1 MGFFL
6 GYVFSQIRT
15 DNVENIERKS
25 LNIWQRWRMSM
36 SLAQDNV
43 KLSYHVDSHLV
54 TRDHFEVIKGE
65 LNPKI
70 KFVLF
75 ERTLKITE

>member
-1 MGFFL
+1 M
-6 GYVFSQIRT
+6 
-15 DNVENIERKS
+15 ERVKFYHA
-25 LNIWQRWRMSM
+25 NAKRKQRC
-36 SLAQDNV
+36 QKDI
-43 KLSYHVDSHLV
+43 
-54 TRDHFEVIKGE
+54 HFKGE

>member
-1 MGFFL
+1 MSIFCSLLTALKLLIDSAAVGMDRMVTTCHECDMYDL
-6 GYVFSQIRT
+6 G
-15 DNVENIERKS
+15 D
-25 LNIWQRWRMSM
+25 
-36 SLAQDNV
+36 
-43 KLSYHVDSHLV
+43 VDKI
-54 TRDHFEVIKGE
+54 FEGE

>member
-1 MGFFL
+1 MEGRNTKNKL
-6 GYVFSQIRT
+6 
-15 DNVENIERKS
+15 K
-25 LNIWQRWRMSM
+25 
-36 SLAQDNV
+36 V
-43 KLSYHVDSHLV
+43 K
-54 TRDHFEVIKGE
+54 RNFIKEE

>member
-1 MGFFL
+1 MGYIDK
-6 GYVFSQIRT
+6 G
-15 DNVENIERKS
+15 RKD
-25 LNIWQRWRMSM
+25 
-36 SLAQDNV
+36 A
-43 KLSYHVDSHLV
+43 V
-54 TRDHFEVIKGE
+54 TIKGE

>member
-1 MGFFL
+1 MLINAHDIHG
-6 GYVFSQIRT
+6 
-15 DNVENIERKS
+15 
-25 LNIWQRWRMSM
+25 
-36 SLAQDNV
+36 
-43 KLSYHVDSHLV
+43 KLSL
-54 TRDHFEVIKGE
+54 KGE

>member
-1 MGFFL
+1 MATNLIIFYL
-6 GYVFSQIRT
+6 PLYKPFSP
-15 DNVENIERKS
+15 
-25 LNIWQRWRMSM
+25 L
-36 SLAQDNV
+36 
-43 KLSYHVDSHLV
+43 
-54 TRDHFEVIKGE
+54 KGE

>member
-1 MGFFL
+1 MAVL
-6 GYVFSQIRT
+6 HR
-15 DNVENIERKS
+15 
-25 LNIWQRWRMSM
+25 
-36 SLAQDNV
+36 V
-43 KLSYHVDSHLV
+43 KESFGVPDGNL
-54 TRDHFEVIKGE
+54 KGE

>member
-1 MGFFL
+1 MLCPWSQRLRDKLHEKLHRVTEPLRPCYTVQPSVL
-6 GYVFSQIRT
+6 GSSPSASF
-15 DNVENIERKS
+15 
-25 LNIWQRWRMSM
+25 
-36 SLAQDNV
+36 
-43 KLSYHVDSHLV
+43 
-54 TRDHFEVIKGE
+54 IKGE